1 MDVLKYVLDTEKE
14 LKQEF
19 EKIDEISFYNS
30 KKVLDAFKKYNLSEK
45 DFVSS
50 TGYGYGDIGR
60 EKIEKIYS
68 EIFNAEDSLVRSQFI
83 SGSHALT
90 VCLFSLLRPNDLLLS
105 ISGTPY
111 DTLHEVI
118 GIKDNDSSLKSFN
131 IKYNEIDLLNDDFD
145 YEKIKQYISN
155 NKVKVIEIQR
165 SKG

>member
-68 EIFNAEDSLVRSQFI
+68 EIFNV
-83 SGSHALT
+83 
-90 VCLFSLLRPNDLLLS
+90 
-105 ISGTPY
+105 
-111 DTLHEVI
+111 
-118 GIKDNDSSLKSFN
+118 
-131 IKYNEIDLLNDDFD
+131 
-145 YEKIKQYISN
+145 
-155 NKVKVIEIQR
+155 
-165 SKG
+165 